1 MTLWLLFA
9 LLWFWFHS
17 RLQRR
22 KKNRDWNKWNANLWS
37 GRAQLY
43 GLNKSTKKCRACG
56 NALYVMNI
64 LCVTLQSGLVFKVV
78 VFLNIG
84 NVCFYLFAVKIM
96 TFIKYLINVNWKIL
110 CNKKV
115 RSELS
120 GLLPLPC
127 SFFLDFDCFIFILFV
142 CCLSILISADKP
154 YLLIFLVYKII
165 GLGSQK

>member
-1 MTLWLLFA
+1 MKRIKKHQHTLVDDLVAFVRSFVVLISLSITA
-9 LLWFWFHS
+9 K
-17 RLQRR
+17 R
-22 KKNRDWNKWNANLWS
+22 KNRDWNKWNTNLWS

-56 NALYVMNI
+56 DALYVMNI

-96 TFIKYLINVNWKIL
+96 TFIKYLINVNCKIL

-120 GLLPLPC
+120 GFLPLPC
-127 SFFLDFDCFIFILFV
+127 SFFLTSIALSSSYSYAVCLF
-142 CCLSILISADKP
+142 
-154 YLLIFLVYKII
+154 
-165 GLGSQK
+165 